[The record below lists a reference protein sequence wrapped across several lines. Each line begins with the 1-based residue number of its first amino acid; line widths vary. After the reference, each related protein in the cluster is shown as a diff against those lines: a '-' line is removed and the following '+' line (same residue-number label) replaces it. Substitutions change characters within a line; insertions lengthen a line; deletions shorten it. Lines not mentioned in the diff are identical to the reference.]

1 MGLGEVFT
9 GTFRI
14 LRQQPKLFASISAL
28 MMLAPMV
35 FFGGYLVMVY
45 SLVAVLVRGS
55 VSGTLTPG
63 SLAPSLWAGLAIVVG
78 SILVVL
84 VNAKFQSM
92 LIVAA
97 DDIARGNAPT
107 LGTVW
112 TSSQGFIRR
121 LLPIWLIMTA
131 AIVVVGL
138 VTGFVTYAI
147 VAASMSSTSG
157 RSSSGAAGAVVQA
170 ISTLIV
176 LPLTFWLSTKL
187 LYLYPA
193 AAIERRPGMDA
204 AKRSWTLTKGAFWR
218 TFGYHYVGQLPVGMV
233 ATGVIYA
240 AMMLMILSVATAAQ
254 RGDINAMMGGLAISF
269 VVFFIVLFVIQ
280 FLSVAYTMVFPTVM
294 YIDQVRRIENPQPA
308 WAPQAAYQAP
318 QQYYAPQQPY
328 PPQQGY
334 APPQYPPP
342 APQATQYQAP
352 PAPQYP
358 PVAPQAP
365 QPTWAPPA
373 ASDPTLPAPPSAH
386 PDATNQNGPTT

>member
-35 FFGGYLVMVY
+35 FLGGYLVMVY

-84 VNAKFQSM
+84 VNAKFQSL
-92 LIVAA
+92 LILAA

-121 LLPIWLIMTA
+121 LLPIWLMMTA
-131 AIVVVGL
+131 GIVVVGL

-147 VAASMSSTSG
+147 LGASMSSTSG
-157 RSSSGAAGAVVQA
+157 RSSGGAAGVVVEV
-170 ISTLIV
+170 IVTLIV

-187 LYLYPA
+187 IYLYPA

-218 TFGYHYVGQLPVGMV
+218 TFGYYYVGQMPVS
-233 ATGVIYA
+233 
-240 AMMLMILSVATAAQ
+240 MILSGVMYVAFMFMAFSV
-254 RGDINAMMGGLAISF
+254 AISARSGDSNAIMGALATGF
-269 VVFFIVLFVIQ
+269 VVFFILLFVIQ
-280 FLSVAYTMVFPTVM
+280 FLSVAYLVAFPTVM
-294 YIDQVRRIENPQPA
+294 FIDQVRRIENPQPA
-308 WAPQAAYQAP
+308 WAPQAAYQPP